1 MTDPAFPE
9 LGAVSVSVEGG
20 IHIIHVEPDSPAE
33 RGGLETGDILTR
45 FKDVAISAKPD
56 LNRTLATV
64 EWGDEVA
71 LIIKRDGTPRELT
84 LAFQR

>member
-1 MTDPAFPE
+1 MTDPTFPE

-20 IHIIHVEPDSPAE
+20 LHVIHVEPDSPAE
-33 RGGLETGDILTR
+33 RGGLETGDVLTR
-45 FKDVAISAKPD
+45 FKDVAITAKPD

-71 LIIKRDGTPRELT
+71 LIIQRAGAPRDLT
-84 LAFQR
+84 LTFQR